1 MYRAADVQWTG
12 QAKSYESSPGIFRVF
27 CENCGSSV
35 AFREAAASEK
45 DVLLLGAFDEPSKIT
60 VGNNVHHIYAKYEL
74 DWLHV
79 DDGFPRIE
87 ELPGSLYKIK

>member
-12 QAKSYESSPGIFRVF
+12 QAKSYESSPGIFRAF

-35 AFREAAASEK
+35 AFREAAAPEK